1 MRAIWL
7 LPLVLAIGGCGDEGH
22 FTGEF
27 IYMADAAL
35 FRPCDD
41 PEAGLP
47 VAGPAYL
54 ELERSY
60 MEVRP
65 GPGESVFVELEGS
78 IEEAPAMEGDRM
90 VPTLSVTRV
99 IRLDPSRS
107 CLSDDP
113 S

>member
-1 MRAIWL
+1 M
-7 LPLVLAIGGCGDEGH
+7 
-22 FTGEF
+22 TGEF

-41 PEAGLP
+41 PDVALP

-60 MEVRP
+60 LEARP
-65 GPGESVFVELEGS
+65 GPGEPVFVELEGS
-78 IEEAPAMEGDRM
+78 VEDAPAMEGDRM

-99 IRLDPSRS
+99 IRLDPEGS
-107 CLSDDP
+107 CLSADP